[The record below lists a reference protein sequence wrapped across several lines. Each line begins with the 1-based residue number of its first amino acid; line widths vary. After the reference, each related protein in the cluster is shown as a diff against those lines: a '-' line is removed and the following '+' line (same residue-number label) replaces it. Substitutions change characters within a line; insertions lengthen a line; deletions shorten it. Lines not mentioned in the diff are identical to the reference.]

1 MLEVKV
7 LGPGCPNCL
16 KLEALCREVV
26 AESNLEADIEKV
38 TKPDDIWQYGI
49 MLTQIGRASW
59 RERV

>member
-1 MLEVKV
+1 MLEIKV

-38 TKPDDIWQYGI
+38 TEIGKFWDDRLKP
-49 MLTQIGRASW
+49 
-59 RERV
+59 